1 MNIGISKQKIR
12 WIRSLERKKQRD
24 KERLFVAE
32 GYKLVID
39 LLTTFQCRYLV
50 ISDTISLAK
59 ELMKNVDETVVI
71 KESEFKKISSQKSP
85 QGVLAIFEM
94 PDNSYSESDITQ
106 KLSLF
111 LDDIQDP
118 GNLGTII
125 RLADWF
131 GIENIFC
138 SQNTVDIFNPKTIQ
152 ATMGAIARVHIHYV
166 NKIEFLKRISQKTTV
181 YGTFLEG
188 DNIYQTELKENGI
201 IIMGNEGNGIS
212 EEIKPFI
219 QQKISIPNIP
229 KTLGTSESLNVGVAT
244 AIVVSEFSRK
254 QLM

>member
-1 MNIGISKQKIR
+1 MNTSISKQKIK

-32 GYKLVID
+32 GYKLVVD

-50 ISDTISLAK
+50 LSETISLDK
-59 ELMKNVDETVVI
+59 ELIENVNEIVVVN
-71 KESEFKKISSQKSP
+71 ESEFKKVAFQKSP

-94 PDNSYSESDITQ
+94 PRSSYSESDISQ

-118 GNLGTII
+118 GNFGTIV

-138 SQNTVDIFNPKTIQ
+138 SRNTVDVFNPKTIQ
-152 ATMGAIARVHIHYV
+152 ATMGAIARVKVHYV
-166 NKIEFLKRISQKTTV
+166 DKIEFLKSVSQKVIV
-181 YGTFLEG
+181 YGTFLQG
-188 DNIYQTELKENGI
+188 DNIYQTELSENGI
-201 IIMGNEGNGIS
+201 IVMGNEGNGIS
-212 EEIKPFI
+212 KEIIPFI
-219 QQKISIPNIP
+219 NQKILIPNVSKNI
-229 KTLGTSESLNVGVAT
+229 GTSESLNVGVAT